1 MFAHPVQLHV
11 ARAERV
17 PRIHVAI
24 RLVLVVALGLVAW
37 SSIYWLLYLALPAMV
52 ALDLLQKGSEAFITR
67 DAPRVVRGLR
77 WLAGAEAYLFFLS
90 NELPS
95 STGGAI
101 DLNVN
106 LSASPTASGAL
117 ARLLLS
123 LPALLLVAILSAVS
137 SLVWI
142 LAAIVALVTERIPR
156 LFGDFF
162 VVVLRL
168 KYRLLAYHLSLVD
181 RYPSLVEQ
189 GLDRPLTT

>member
-106 LSASPTASGAL
+106 LSASPTASG
-117 ARLLLS
+117 
-123 LPALLLVAILSAVS
+123 LSAVS